1 MQVIILL
8 LHTDQLTLQQLVKFL
23 IPASQIE
30 LHEAVGQGITDVS
43 LFIIIDLTGEFGIV
57 YRGLISTDDMPQV
70 VAIKTLKG
78 VIYNYCSIL
87 YGCIDCLIY
96 NPSTLLY
103 FCAVIA
109 LIQYR

>member
-1 MQVIILL
+1 M
-8 LHTDQLTLQQLVKFL
+8 LHTDHLQQLVKFS
-23 IPASQIE
+23 IPASQID
-30 LHEAVGQGITDVS
+30 LHEAVGQGITDVL
-43 LFIIIDLTGEFGIV
+43 LFIFIDLTGEFGIV
-57 YRGLISTDDMPQV
+57 YRGLISTGDMPQV

-78 VIYNYCSIL
+78 IIYDYCSIL
-87 YGCIDCLIY
+87 YGCIDCLIIY

>member
-1 MQVIILL
+1 MIPLL

-43 LFIIIDLTGEFGIV
+43 LFIFIVIIIFSGEFGIV

-78 VIYNYCSIL
+78 IIYDYCSIL
-87 YGCIDCLIY
+87 HGY
-96 NPSTLLY
+96 NK
-103 FCAVIA
+103 
-109 LIQYR
+109 